1 MCFAMPAH
9 AKLGESAAE
18 LIKRFG
24 KPYAIE
30 NLKIGQTYKFRSEN
44 VSVDAT
50 FVDGVSVA
58 ETYFSDHPLNP
69 LGEPPNDIVQAVL
82 RTNAPQARWIEI
94 EAGPFGADYALRS
107 SDGKY
112 IATLKYSGPQPESA
126 IWTMTV
132 AQASLLSPSTPATPG
147 SSSSLS
153 RRLTPA
159 PAPGYLDRAIQE
171 ANRKEYEAA
180 ILELTK
186 AVKKNPNDAELLAE
200 RGYKHSLIGAYDKAV
215 SDYEAAL
222 KIRPNDHRTEL
233 RLQTAHAMLALEE
246 GTLPSAT
253 PFEKRSAS
261 ASHRIFSPGAETF
274 LSNVIRS
281 AGFGGAGVLYC
292 FALARAFR
300 QKTLKWIG
308 AAVLAALF
316 FGVTCLLFLQGLSE
330 HAGGSRREIADD
342 FSDGQS
348 RFAAYAMKLRERAM
362 ANRRLASDS
371 AQTDAQPSR
380 FMPSPSPMPLPFVAE
395 QVQRA
400 VVQIAGLS
408 PSGGSVASGTGF
420 FISANGNLVTCWHVV
435 SAANIDHI
443 RVTRSDGS
451 QCEIEGVLGFSAKD
465 DLVLLK
471 TAVTGADFLKL
482 RASRADKPDVG
493 TRILVFGNPG
503 QLRGVWSEGAVSGFV
518 FDVKFAKRDSLRF
531 DAPVAPGSSGSPVV
545 DTHKGDVLG
554 IASATGWPLGNFG
567 VPFYYITDLVDKLHG
582 STPVSLAQF
591 KADLEKE
598 KPTIKQHVD
607 EKERAGDFME
617 AGQLCD
623 DYSARYPGDIWGS
636 WEHAQIS
643 FALDD
648 YNAASFYTARL
659 QPAKGP
665 GDDLLCAI
673 QFESG
678 NALFWA
684 PAQREW
690 LKRVAELLHNDYG
703 VEICTVQMRP
713 DTGVNVRAKPDAKSD
728 VLYEF
733 DAGEHVFAKQDR
745 LRNSAG
751 KESVTWRKVLMLPS
765 RDYIHGSEGWVNER
779 YIAPLSMSLVTAE
792 PYEKAAARG
801 DVGAQVYLGNLYTEG
816 KGVAQDYSKA
826 AKFYE
831 KAAAQGD
838 ALAEVN
844 LGMLYYRG
852 KGVAQDYSKAAE
864 LYRKSADQG
873 NAAGQAYLG
882 SLYAEGKG
890 VQRDYQKAIELFH
903 NAIGQESS
911 VGSSNAF
918 NDFAWFL
925 ATCPDNSQRNGNLA
939 VTYAT
944 KACELTQWKDG
955 SFIDTLAAAC
965 AEVGDFD
972 TAIKYQKQAMDI
984 HSDYPDRREMEKAL
998 ELYQER
1004 KPYRADKKSLDV
1016 VDYFLLLPRD
1026 SFEIPPADLLRFLK
1040 QPKCGLIDL
1049 ANGYISCTGDSAQ
1062 APFEVALFRFRD
1074 GSPLVAVCWG
1084 DHSEESR
1091 EDARTGLVFLDFF
1104 RLGADKQMHK
1114 VSRSTF
1120 PVADAGD
1127 RKGNWRFELPRYG
1140 RTVLVRSQQSGAI
1153 LHELKWNGAKFQD
1166 EK

>member
-1 MCFAMPAH
+1 MTACKRRRALVNDNAMLRVLIGFLCMCFAMPAH

-58 ETYFSDHPLNP
+58 ETYFSDRPLTTE
-69 LGEPPNDIVQAVL
+69 GEPPNDIVQAVL
-82 RTNAPQARWIEI
+82 RTNAPQARWAEI

-112 IATLKYSGPQPESA
+112 IATLKYSGPQPENA
-126 IWTMTV
+126 VWTMTV
-132 AQASLLSPSTPATPG
+132 AAASLLGQLSPP
-147 SSSSLS
+147 
-153 RRLTPA
+153 TPA
-159 PAPGYLDRAIQE
+159 PFSPSARVTPHPYSFGVLVPSPSPGMLDRAIEE
-171 ANRKEYEAA
+171 ARRKQHEAEIA
-180 ILELTK
+180 EFTRTIQ
-186 AVKKNPNDAELLAE
+186 KNPNDADALAE
-200 RGYKHSLIGAYDKAV
+200 RGFKYSLLGDYAKAIA
-215 SDYEAAL
+215 DYEAAL
-222 KIRPNDHRTEL
+222 KTRPNDHKTEL
-233 RLQTAHAMLALEE
+233 RLGYARTMLASSAVP
-246 GTLPSAT
+246 LPSSTITPSGSVSVFAHSEPRPTRQQGSTFFLEAT
-253 PFEKRSAS
+253 R
-261 ASHRIFSPGAETF
+261 
-274 LSNVIRS
+274 VV
-281 AGFGGAGVLYC
+281 GFIGTMIL
-292 FALARAFR
+292 FIIALANAFR
-300 QKTLKWIG
+300 RKTVRWMG
-308 AAVLAALF
+308 AAVLSAILFGMVCVLFTRALS
-316 FGVTCLLFLQGLSE
+316 VQITR
-330 HAGGSRREIADD
+330 SRRDVA
-342 FSDGQS
+342 FKSSQP
-348 RFAAYAMKLRERAM
+348 
-362 ANRRLASDS
+362 
-371 AQTDAQPSR
+371 DAVA
-380 FMPSPSPMPLPFVAE
+380 PSPSVSVTPGPILILAE

-408 PSGGSVASGTGF
+408 PSGGPVAGGTGF
-420 FISANGNLVTCWHVV
+420 FISAKGNLITCWHVV
-435 SAANIDHI
+435 SPANIDHL

-451 QCEIEGVLGFSAKD
+451 QCEVEGVLGFSAKD

-471 TAVTGADFLKL
+471 TAVTGTDFLTL
-482 RASRADKPDVG
+482 RSSRADKPAVG

-598 KPTIKQHVD
+598 KPAIKQHVD

-703 VEICTVQMRP
+703 MEISTVQMRP

-816 KGVAQDYSKA
+816 KGVAQDYGKA

-838 ALAEVN
+838 PCQN
-844 LGMLYYRG
+844 WPTSSTSCSRG
-852 KGVAQDYSKAAE
+852 
-864 LYRKSADQG
+864 
-873 NAAGQAYLG
+873 
-882 SLYAEGKG
+882 
-890 VQRDYQKAIELFH
+890 
-903 NAIGQESS
+903 
-911 VGSSNAF
+911 
-918 NDFAWFL
+918 
-925 ATCPDNSQRNGNLA
+925 
-939 VTYAT
+939 
-944 KACELTQWKDG
+944 
-955 SFIDTLAAAC
+955 
-965 AEVGDFD
+965 
-972 TAIKYQKQAMDI
+972 
-984 HSDYPDRREMEKAL
+984 
-998 ELYQER
+998 
-1004 KPYRADKKSLDV
+1004 
-1016 VDYFLLLPRD
+1016 
-1026 SFEIPPADLLRFLK
+1026 
-1040 QPKCGLIDL
+1040 
-1049 ANGYISCTGDSAQ
+1049 
-1062 APFEVALFRFRD
+1062 
-1074 GSPLVAVCWG
+1074 
-1084 DHSEESR
+1084 
-1091 EDARTGLVFLDFF
+1091 
-1104 RLGADKQMHK
+1104 
-1114 VSRSTF
+1114 
-1120 PVADAGD
+1120 
-1127 RKGNWRFELPRYG
+1127 
-1140 RTVLVRSQQSGAI
+1140 
-1153 LHELKWNGAKFQD
+1153 
-1166 EK
+1166 